1 MITQVIASL
10 VVAFG
15 SCYVL
20 SRAIRSYAVKREWF
34 DVPNRRSS
42 HNVATPRGGGL
53 AIVATFLASIS
64 WVVWAGQLALNEFV
78 ALAGGGVVV
87 AGVGLWDDRRN
98 VPPLWRSMFHVAAV
112 AWAIWWLGG
121 IGPLNVGVGIWEW
134 GYLGYFVVTIGLVWL
149 INLTNFMDGI
159 DAMAST
165 EIAFAGAFAG
175 GLLML
180 GGSAGLGWACWVLA
194 ASTLGCLRW
203 NWPPAKIFLGDVGS
217 GFLGFVYGV
226 LMLAATNKEVSSFW
240 PWLILFGVFVVD
252 ATVTLT
258 RRVVAGMRWY
268 EAHRSHAYQHAASR
282 WGHLRVTVAVCV
294 INVVWLAP
302 MTFVAWMWPGTA
314 PLVFIFSLSPL
325 VALAVHLNAGKA
337 AGSAM

>member
-1 MITQVIASL
+1 
-10 VVAFG
+10 
-15 SCYVL
+15 
-20 SRAIRSYAVKREWF
+20 
-34 DVPNRRSS
+34 
-42 HNVATPRGGGL
+42 
-53 AIVATFLASIS
+53 
-64 WVVWAGQLALNEFV
+64 
-78 ALAGGGVVV
+78 
-87 AGVGLWDDRRN
+87 
-98 VPPLWRSMFHVAAV
+98 MFHVAAV

-226 LMLAATNKEVSSFW
+226 LMLAAINKGVSSFW